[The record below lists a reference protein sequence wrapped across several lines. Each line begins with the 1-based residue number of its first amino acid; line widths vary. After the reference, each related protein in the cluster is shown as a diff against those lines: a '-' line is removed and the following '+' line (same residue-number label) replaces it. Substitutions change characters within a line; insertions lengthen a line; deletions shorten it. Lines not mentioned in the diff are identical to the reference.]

1 MQYYTSVKKQR
12 GQLMIL
18 AMFGMVPLVLLVG
31 FIFNTGEQ
39 VSSKIRVQNAA
50 DAAAMTQ
57 ATWAARSL
65 NVMSINNTALSQT
78 YSITIVGYAAAAVM
92 YQAAP
97 LIVKEQAEIAKALAD
112 CAQLCSGGPIGCA
125 AAAICAAGPVA
136 REVHL
141 LDEIIPRY
149 RAIAADIGGGDFASL
164 SPIPTKIN
172 EFQEISAALSV
183 MNDEIIARF
192 PEYSKKVSKEV
203 AKVNGLTDTPRFYTG
218 YNGNDV
224 VKKENYLTTGLPV
237 KKVELLNGAFKSVL
251 GGTLKGVSERGTQ
264 NTALI
269 KRFHD
274 FEQHGY
280 KRNRGPYKEAYDQT
294 KKAVDKLTGK
304 DVLNKQKVLLVY
316 DGPKEKTPI
325 TFSQI
330 ADPCWTFVAILQW
343 LPPKYIGCT
352 PPTPGFRLSVYE
364 VEQDF
369 LTQSI
374 GSSFWTDPNDL
385 SVLAYVE
392 RSRSGGE
399 IITSKFTTAVGA
411 EFAYAQAEIY
421 NDKHPDLYTQNWRAI
436 LRPSTLLES
445 DKRNEAIEASK
456 DFSEMHA
463 FLTSFTKQQHGY
475 LNAH

>member
-1 MQYYTSVKKQR
+1 MKNYASINKQR

-18 AMFGMVPLVLLVG
+18 AMFGMIPLVLLIG
-31 FIFNTGEQ
+31 FVFNTGEQ

-50 DAAAMTQ
+50 DSAAMTQ

-78 YSITIVGYAAAAVM
+78 YSVTVVGFAAAAVAF
-92 YQAAP
+92 QAAP
-97 LIVKEQAEIAKALAD
+97 LIVKEQAEIAKALAN
-112 CAQLCSGGPIGCA
+112 CAQLCTNPIGCA
-125 AAAICAAGPVA
+125 AAAVCAAGPVA

-149 RAIAADIGGGDFASL
+149 RAIAGDIGGGDFASL

-192 PEYSKKVSKEV
+192 PEYSKKVSQEL
-203 AKVNGLTDTPRFYTG
+203 ATLNGLTDTPRFYAG
-218 YNGNDV
+218 FNGNDV
-224 VKKENYLTTGLPV
+224 AKKEKYLTTGLPV

-264 NTALI
+264 STTLI

-280 KRNRGPYKEAYDQT
+280 SRNRGPYKEAYDDT

-325 TFSQI
+325 EFSEI
-330 ADPCWTFVAILQW
+330 ADPCWNFVAILQW
-343 LPPKYIGCT
+343 LPLKYVGCT
-352 PPTPGFRLSVYE
+352 PPAPGFRLSVYE

-374 GSSFWTDPNDL
+374 GANFWTNPNDL
-385 SVLAYVE
+385 SILAYVE
-392 RSRSGGE
+392 RTRSGGA
-399 IITSKFTTAVGA
+399 IFSSRFTSPVGA

-421 NDKHPDLYTQNWRAI
+421 NDKHPDLYTQNWRAV

-445 DKRNEAIEASK
+445 NKRSEAIAASK
-456 DFSEMHA
+456 DFAELHV
-463 FLTSFTKQQHGY
+463 FLTSFTQQQHEY